1 MDNFAIIRIFYK
13 GDKETHSVEFKDSYF
28 EAQQRYYNIIATDLA
43 NPDVTYQAAYIIDAR
58 GLMLDGKVFDRTPEP
73 EPEEEA

>member
-43 NPDVTYQAAYIIDAR
+43 NPDDTYTAA
-58 GLMLDGKVFDRTPEP
+58 
-73 EPEEEA
+73 